1 MKKEIPQ
8 APRTAKY
15 CTECGSLLNAG
26 AHFCHSCGWSVD
38 GGGGAGGP
46 SANAAGL
53 SPALKWGVPSV
64 AVAALLI
71 LSVTQMGSRSPAPDE
86 RVPLT
91 GGGGGTGIVQAMD
104 ISSLSPEERAD
115 RLFNRVMRL
124 NTEGKADS
132 AAFFGPMA
140 VGALEAL
147 VPLDL
152 HRRYDLGLIQLVTG
166 DQRSASAQADTILK
180 SRPTHLLGLSLAA
193 RAADARSDA
202 AAAAGF
208 RQRLLAA
215 EPAERAVTLP
225 EYTDH
230 APDVRAAID
239 LAKKR

>member
-1 MKKEIPQ
+1 M
-8 APRTAKY
+8 
-15 CTECGSLLNAG
+15 
-26 AHFCHSCGWSVD
+26 
-38 GGGGAGGP
+38 
-46 SANAAGL
+46 
-53 SPALKWGVPSV
+53 
-64 AVAALLI
+64 AVVALLA
-71 LSVTQMGSRSPAPDE
+71 LSMTQMASRRAAPDE

-91 GGGGGTGIVQAMD
+91 GGGGSGVVQAMD

-140 VGALEAL
+140 LGALEAL

-193 RAADARSDA
+193 RAADARNDA
-202 AAAAGF
+202 AAATGF
-208 RQRLLAA
+208 RRRLLAA
-215 EPAERAVTLP
+215 EAAERTTGLT

-230 APDVRAAID
+230 DPDLRAALE
-239 LAKKR
+239 LARKR

>member
-1 MKKEIPQ
+1 MKKETTET
-8 APRTAKY
+8 PRAAKY
-15 CTECGSLLNAG
+15 CSECGSLLNAG
-26 AHFCHSCGWSVD
+26 ARFCQSCGTSLD
-38 GGGGAGGP
+38 GGGGRGP
-46 SANAAGL
+46 SAAAPGL
-53 SPALKWGVPSV
+53 SPALKWGVPAAAVV
-64 AVAALLI
+64 ALVI
-71 LSVTQMGSRSPAPDE
+71 LSVMQLGSSSAAPDA
-86 RVPLT
+86 RVPLSGA
-91 GGGGGTGIVQAMD
+91 GGSGIVQAMD

-166 DQRSASAQADTILK
+166 DQRSATAQADTILK
-180 SRPTHLLGLSLAA
+180 ARPTHLLGLSLAA

-208 RQRLLAA
+208 RGRLLQA
-215 EPAERAVTLP
+215 EATERKTGLT

-230 APDVRAAID
+230 DPDLRAALE

>member
-1 MKKEIPQ
+1 MTKGTTET
-8 APRTAKY
+8 PRAAKY
-15 CTECGSLLNAG
+15 CTECGSLLNAS
-26 AHFCHSCGWSVD
+26 ARFCQSCGTSVD
-38 GGGGAGGP
+38 GSAGGRSP
-46 SANAAGL
+46 SATAPGL
-53 SPALKWGVPSV
+53 SPALKWGVPAAAVV
-64 AVAALLI
+64 ALVV
-71 LSVTQMGSRSPAPDE
+71 LSVMQMGSRSAAPEE
-86 RVPLT
+86 RMPLT
-91 GGGGGTGIVQAMD
+91 GGGGTGVVQAMD
-104 ISSLSPEERAD
+104 ISSLSPGERAD

-140 VGALEAL
+140 QGAIEAL

-193 RAADARSDA
+193 RAADARGDA
-202 AAAAGF
+202 VAATGL

-215 EPAERAVTLP
+215 EATERTTALT

-230 APDVRAAID
+230 DSD
-239 LAKKR
+239 LRTALELARKR